1 MKAKIYDQIQTLIE
15 IPDESSDFLIPK
27 GTVGGIVE
35 CYENPEVYAVD
46 LAIPNEKFVGGF
58 AYINII
64 LEPEQFEVIIHLPAK
79 VEARMKILS
88 LIPTRL
94 KL

>member
-1 MKAKIYDQIQTLIE
+1 MKANIYDQIQTLIE
-15 IPDESSDFLIPK
+15 LPDESSDLMIPK
-27 GTVGGIVE
+27 GTLGAIVE
-35 CYENPEVYAVD
+35 CYDHPEVYAVD

-64 LEPEQFEVIIHLPAK
+64 LYPEQFEVIIHLPAE

-88 LIPTRL
+88 LIPINL
-94 KL
+94 KV

>member
-15 IPDESSDFLIPK
+15 IPDEYSDFLIPK

-35 CYENPEVYAVD
+35 CYEDPEVYAVD

-64 LEPEQFEVIIHLPAK
+64 LEPEQFEVIIHLPAE

-94 KL
+94 KV